1 MKFNRSV
8 LATATLAA
16 VFSIETAAQAML
28 EEVIVTAQKREEGLQ
43 DTAIAITA
51 LTSDMMDDL
60 NITQTGDYEAIV
72 PSLSVREEPAR
83 LSLRGVGR
91 VTNSLGTEPGV
102 AVYTDQVYS
111 SEIGVMSR
119 ATSLTTERVEVLRG
133 PQGTLFGRNAT
144 GGAINVTSK
153 RPTDEFEHHVRA
165 TVGDYDTMNI
175 GASSSGPITENLRYR
190 VYGYQNTRDGYIKND
205 GGDDIWDLDSTGLGA
220 QLDWDISD
228 TLNLWFSYAKDE
240 TDDNRSG
247 LFAQGVLIT
256 PYLTDQITQD
266 GFFLGEQFGWDKK
279 NPTVNDRYRVD
290 YNDVL
295 DTLEDDNNKYTA
307 HLTWDLDSVTL
318 KYIGYYGENT
328 FTAEG
333 GDFGF
338 TSNPEVRGLEST
350 AQIQDTISHE
360 LQILSMNDSPL
371 QWVVGLYYFDEDKE
385 QPYSSTTPTGALLD
399 NAIPI
404 DPALITNPDAL
415 LANPGRFQVSNNNT
429 LETTAKAIYADAN
442 YAFNSDWKLTMGIR
456 YSEDEKEG
464 TESSLLVSDPRV
476 SFTIVPGI
484 SDYLVLKPIWDLVGF
499 PENCCGFLIKDPADS
514 TRTLKDDWDN
524 VSGRIVL
531 DYTPNDD
538 TLIYASISNG
548 FKSGGFNLGT
558 TAPVPSFDE
567 ETVLSYELG
576 YKGTFND
583 TLRINA
589 AAFFYDYTDMQVQV
603 PAVNE
608 QGLAV
613 KQLVNS
619 GESEVYGLEL
629 EATWLATENL
639 TLLANYSYLHGEY
652 TDFCCLVDDIGDPDG
667 GEQDLSGNPLAQTP
681 ENKVYLNAAYAWQT
695 ASMGEF
701 VLSGSYAWIDERQFD
716 PFNTPQTLA
725 DSYYRLD
732 AMATWFS
739 PNQHWRVI
747 ASGKNLTEEETWQS
761 LDRLNVSGAVVGW
774 PNAPRTYSLEVQYTW
789 F

>member
-1 MKFNRSV
+1 MNANRKA
-8 LATATLAA
+8 LAAATLAA
-16 VFSIETAAQAML
+16 LFSIESTAQAIL

-51 LTSDMMDDL
+51 LTGDMMDDL

-165 TVGDYDTMNI
+165 TVGNYDTVNL
-175 GASSSGPITENLRYR
+175 GASSSGPITDTLRYR
-190 VYGYQNTRDGYIKND
+190 VHGFQNTRDGYIENE
-205 GGDDIWDLDSTGLGA
+205 GGKDIWDLDTIGLGA

-228 TLNLWFSYAKDE
+228 TVNLWFSYAKDE
-240 TDDNRSG
+240 TDDYRSG
-247 LFAQGVLIT
+247 LFAQGILIT
-256 PYLTDQITQD
+256 PYVTDKVTQD
-266 GFFLGEQFGWDKK
+266 GFFLSEQFGWDKT
-279 NPTVNDRYRVD
+279 NPTVRDTYKVD
-290 YNDVL
+290 YND
-295 DTLEDDNNKYTA
+295 TLRTSDEDNNKYTA
-307 HLTWDLDSVTL
+307 HLTWDLDAVTL
-318 KYIGYYGENT
+318 KYIGYYGENH

-338 TSNPEVRGLEST
+338 TSSPDVRGLEGT
-350 AQIQDTISHE
+350 EQIQDSVSHE
-360 LQILSMNDSPL
+360 LQILSMSDSAL
-371 QWVVGLYYFDEDKE
+371 QWVVGLYYFDENKE
-385 QPYSSTTPTGALLD
+385 QPYNATTPSADLLD

-404 DPALITNPDAL
+404 DPALITNPEAL
-415 LANPGRFQVSNNNT
+415 LPNPERYQVKNENS
-429 LETTAKAIYADAN
+429 LETTSKAIYADAN
-442 YAFNSDWKLTMGIR
+442 YSFNSEWKLTMGIR

-464 TESSLLVSDPRV
+464 KESSLLVSDPRV
-476 SFTIVPGI
+476 SSTIVPGI
-484 SDYLVLKPIWDLVGF
+484 PDYAILKPLWNAVGF
-499 PENCCGFLIKDPADS
+499 PENCCGFLIKDPAS
-514 TRTLKDDWDN
+514 GRTLEDEWDN

-531 DYTPNDD
+531 DYTPSDD
-538 TLIYASISNG
+538 SLIYASISNG

-576 YKGTFND
+576 YKGTFDN

-639 TLLANYSYLHGEY
+639 TLLANYSYLNGEY
-652 TDFCCLVDDIGDPDG
+652 TDFCCIVDDIGDPDG
-667 GEQDLSGNPLAQTP
+667 GAQDLSGNPLAQTP
-681 ENKVYLNAAYAWQT
+681 ENKIYLNAAYSWQT
-695 ASMGEF
+695 ANMGEF
-701 VLSGSYAWIDERQFD
+701 VLSGSYAWIDERQYD
-716 PFNTPQTLA
+716 PFDTPATLA

-739 PNQHWRVI
+739 ADQHWRVI

-761 LDRLNVSGAVVGW
+761 LDRLNVSGAVMGW
-774 PNAPRTYSLEVQYTW
+774 PNAPRTYSVEVQYTW

>member
-1 MKFNRSV
+1 M
-8 LATATLAA
+8 
-16 VFSIETAAQAML
+16 
-28 EEVIVTAQKREEGLQ
+28 
-43 DTAIAITA
+43 
-51 LTSDMMDDL
+51 
-60 NITQTGDYEAIV
+60 
-72 PSLSVREEPAR
+72 
-83 LSLRGVGR
+83 
-91 VTNSLGTEPGV
+91 
-102 AVYTDQVYS
+102 
-111 SEIGVMSR
+111 
-119 ATSLTTERVEVLRG
+119 
-133 PQGTLFGRNAT
+133 
-144 GGAINVTSK
+144 
-153 RPTDEFEHHVRA
+153 
-165 TVGDYDTMNI
+165 
-175 GASSSGPITENLRYR
+175 
-190 VYGYQNTRDGYIKND
+190 
-205 GGDDIWDLDSTGLGA
+205 
-220 QLDWDISD
+220 
-228 TLNLWFSYAKDE
+228 
-240 TDDNRSG
+240 
-247 LFAQGVLIT
+247 
-256 PYLTDQITQD
+256 
-266 GFFLGEQFGWDKK
+266 
-279 NPTVNDRYRVD
+279 
-290 YNDVL
+290 
-295 DTLEDDNNKYTA
+295 
-307 HLTWDLDSVTL
+307 
-318 KYIGYYGENT
+318 
-328 FTAEG
+328 
-333 GDFGF
+333 
-338 TSNPEVRGLEST
+338 
-350 AQIQDTISHE
+350 
-360 LQILSMNDSPL
+360 
-371 QWVVGLYYFDEDKE
+371 
-385 QPYSSTTPTGALLD
+385 LD
-399 NAIPI
+399 NEFPL
-404 DPALITNPDAL
+404 DPALITNPDAM
-415 LANPGRFQVSNNNT
+415 LANRGRFQFSNNNT